1 MSQSETYNQ
10 IHIPGSIQP
19 HGALLGLSESFV
31 ILQVSDNT
39 EALLGQKPEKL
50 LNQSLNILFDEAQIT
65 AIQELLKEQFTNIK
79 NTSKHLKL
87 QLFTPT
93 KTQYFDV
100 VIHRNATSIILE
112 LEPINS
118 NTQIS
123 FLSFHNLVNDA
134 ILQMRQTSQLE
145 DFFNIAAKQI
155 RKITNFD
162 RVMVYKFDQDGSG
175 SVIAEAKNEE
185 LLPYLGLHYPAT
197 DIPETSRNLYTK
209 SLLRFIPNFKAKF
222 SPLIPNK
229 PLDLSNSILRSYD
242 SCCFEFHQNM
252 DVEALLVI
260 SLIRDT
266 PQEPLSFGNAKSI
279 PDSAKHL
286 SDNKRKLWGLISC
299 HNQTP
304 KYLPYETRTACE
316 FLGEIISLELTNK
329 LTQAEISYKNKLK
342 SLQSQFIA
350 SISNADNFV
359 DALIHPAPRLL
370 DVVSA
375 SGCAVCLD
383 DKITLVG
390 NTPNSEEVYKLID
403 WAGIN
408 IAEDLFTTNS
418 LPKLYPESQPL
429 KDTASGLLLLRIS
442 RVLRYYILWFRPEV
456 LQTVDWAGNPG
467 DSTKSNDDGT
477 FELSP
482 RHSFELWQETVCL
495 TSLPWQECELDSALD
510 LRNAI
515 TGIVINKANEL
526 AKINRELEYTNRELD
541 SFAYAASHD
550 LKEPLR
556 GIHNYS
562 TILIED
568 YAHLLDE
575 EGMDC
580 LNTLVSLTQRMDTL
594 IDVLLR
600 ISQLGQAEL
609 RSQPT
614 DLNDVVDQVL
624 SMFRASRKPE
634 QIDIRIPRT
643 LPTIECD
650 RVLINEVFSNLIG
663 NALKYNVRT
672 RKWIEIGYIE
682 PNEKNTNYLNNSKN
696 TKSFNNSIS
705 PIFYVRDNGIGIQ
718 THHLDNIFRLF
729 KRLHSQE
736 KYGGG
741 AGAGLA
747 IAKKIIERH
756 GGIIWVE
763 STYGEGSTF
772 LFTLNIN

>member
-1 MSQSETYNQ
+1 MSQPETYNQ
-10 IHIPGSIQP
+10 IHLPGSIQP
-19 HGALLGLSESFV
+19 HGVLLELSESLV

-39 EALLGQKPEKL
+39 EEFLGQKPETL
-50 LNQSLNILFDEAQIT
+50 LNQSLNILCNREQIT
-65 AIQELLKEQFTNIK
+65 TIQQSLTEQLTNIN
-79 NTSKHLKL
+79 NTSASLKL
-87 QLFTPT
+87 NLSTPT

-100 VIHRNATSIILE
+100 IIHRNPTSIILE
-112 LEPINS
+112 LEPVNS
-118 NTQIS
+118 NNQMS
-123 FLSFHNLVNDA
+123 FLSFHSLVNDA
-134 ILQMRQTSQLE
+134 ILQMRQTSQIE
-145 DFFNIAAKQI
+145 DFFDIATKQI

-162 RVMVYKFDQDGSG
+162 RVMVYKFDQNGSG
-175 SVIAEAKNEE
+175 CVIAEAKNEALE
-185 LLPYLGLHYPAT
+185 SYLGLHYPAT

-222 SPLIPNK
+222 SHLIPTK
-229 PLDLSNSILRSYD
+229 PLDLTNSRLRSYD

-252 DVEALLVI
+252 GVEALLVI
-260 SLIRDT
+260 SLIRD
-266 PQEPLSFGNAKSI
+266 GAKQ
-279 PDSAKHL
+279 P
-286 SDNKRKLWGLISC
+286 SDDYRKLWGLISC

-316 FLGEIISLELTNK
+316 FLGEIISLELGNK
-329 LTQAEISYKNKLK
+329 LTQAEIGYKNKLN

-350 SISNADNFV
+350 SISNADNFI

-375 SGCAVCLD
+375 NGCAVCLD
-383 DKITLVG
+383 DEITLVG
-390 NTPNSEEVYKLID
+390 NTPNPEEVRQLID
-403 WAGIN
+403 WAGTHIS
-408 IAEDLFTTNS
+408 EDLFTTDS
-418 LPKLYPESQPL
+418 LPKLYSDYKAL

-442 RVLRYYILWFRPEV
+442 RVFRYYIVWFRPEV
-456 LQTVDWAGNPG
+456 LQTVDWAGNPN
-467 DSTKSNDDGT
+467 DAIKPNDDGT
-477 FELSP
+477 FELCP
-482 RHSFELWQETVCL
+482 RHSFELWQETVRF
-495 TSLPWQECELDSALD
+495 TSLPWQQCEIDSALD

-515 TGIVINKANEL
+515 VGIVINKADEL
-526 AKINRELEYTNRELD
+526 AKINRELEHSNRELD

-600 ISQLGQAEL
+600 LSQLGQAEL

-614 DLNDVVDQVL
+614 DLNDVIDKVL
-624 SMFRASRKPE
+624 EMFRASRKAE
-634 QIDIRIPRT
+634 HLDIRVPRT

-650 RVLINEVFSNLIG
+650 RVLINEVFSNLIS
-663 NALKYNVRT
+663 NSLKYSDRT
-672 RKWIEIGYIE
+672 DKWVEIGYIE
-682 PNEKNTNYLNNSKN
+682 PDEKNTKYLNNSKN
-696 TKSFNNSIS
+696 TKSFNNSKS

-718 THHLDNIFRLF
+718 NHHLETIFRLF

-747 IAKKIIERH
+747 IAKK
-756 GGIIWVE
+756 
-763 STYGEGSTF
+763 
-772 LFTLNIN
+772 

>member
-19 HGALLGLSESFV
+19 HGVLLGLSKSFV

-65 AIQELLKEQFTNIK
+65 AIKESLKEQFTNIK

-87 QLFTPT
+87 QLSTPT
-93 KTQYFDV
+93 KTEYFDV
-100 VIHRNATSIILE
+100 IIHRSATSIILE

-118 NTQIS
+118 NTQMS

-145 DFFNIAAKQI
+145 DFFNIAAKEVK
-155 RKITNFD
+155 KITNFD

-185 LLPYLGLHYPAT
+185 LSPYLGLHYPAT

-222 SPLIPNK
+222 SHLIPSK

-242 SCCFEFHQNM
+242 YCCFEFHQNM

-260 SLIRDT
+260 SLI
-266 PQEPLSFGNAKSI
+266 QEQNNEK
-279 PDSAKHL
+279 
-286 SDNKRKLWGLISC
+286 KLWGLISC

-329 LTQAEISYKNKLK
+329 LTQAEIGYKNKLK

-350 SISNADNFV
+350 SISNADNFI
-359 DALIHPAPRLL
+359 DALIDPAPRLL

-383 DKITLVG
+383 DEITLVG
-390 NTPNSEEVYKLID
+390 NTPNAEEVYKLID

-408 IAEDLFTTNS
+408 IGEDLFTTNS
-418 LPKLYPESQPL
+418 LPKLYPEYQPL

-467 DSTKSNDDGT
+467 DSIKSNDDGT

-482 RHSFELWQETVCL
+482 RHSFKLWQETVRL
-495 TSLPWQECELDSALD
+495 TSLPWQQCELDSALD

-526 AKINRELEYTNRELD
+526 AKINRELEYTNRELEHTNRELD

-568 YAHLLDE
+568 YAHLLDS
-575 EGMDC
+575 EGIDC

-609 RSQPT
+609 RSQST
-614 DLNDVVDQVL
+614 NLNDVVDQVL

-634 QIDIRIPRT
+634 QLDIRIPRT

-672 RKWIEIGYIE
+672 KKWIEIGYIE
-682 PNEKNTNYLNNSKN
+682 PNEKNTKYLNNSKN
-696 TKSFNNSIS
+696 TKSFNNSTS

-718 THHLDNIFRLF
+718 THHLENIFRLF

-756 GGIIWVE
+756 SGIIWVE

-772 LFTLNIN
+772 LFTLNINSLN